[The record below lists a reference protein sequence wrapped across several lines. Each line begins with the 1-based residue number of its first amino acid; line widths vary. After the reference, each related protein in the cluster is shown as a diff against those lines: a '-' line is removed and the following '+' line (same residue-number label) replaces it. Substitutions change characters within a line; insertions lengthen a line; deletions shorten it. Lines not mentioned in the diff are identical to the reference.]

1 MKFDSER
8 GTGWLEPQ
16 PSAPAAATVTTAVRA
31 GERGEGAAGREGGGA
46 PPVVVV
52 TGGSAGVGR
61 ATAVEFGRHG
71 WRVAILARGE
81 ERLREACTEVAL
93 AGGKAIGLVVDVA
106 NEAQVEVAA
115 ERVEREWGPISVW
128 VNNAMVTVYADVARM
143 QAEDFRRVTE
153 VSYLGAVWG
162 TQAALRRMRPR
173 NRGTVVQIGSALA
186 YRSIPLQS
194 AYCAAKA
201 ALRGFTDALRTELY
215 HDDCDVHLTMVQLS
229 AFDTPQFDWGRNRMP
244 GRPRP
249 VGRVFAPERAAR
261 AIYRA
266 AHSRRREHWVGLPA
280 ALAIVGTRLLPG
292 FLDRKMERDAW
303 EGQLEDAGGG
313 AHAWLREGNLMR
325 PAPGRQGARGR
336 FGAEVAR
343 AQQSD
348 AGMLAGMALLA
359 AGLLAVLAKRRP

>member
-1 MKFDSER
+1 MRFDSDGEAKR
-8 GTGWLEPQ
+8 QQDALRETRR
-16 PSAPAAATVTTAVRA
+16 AATHAQGRSMA
-31 GERGEGAAGREGGGA
+31 EAAGGALEEGGRA
-46 PPVVVV
+46 APVVVI
-52 TGGSAGVGR
+52 TGGSAGIGR

-106 NEAQVEVAA
+106 DEVQVEAAA

-128 VNNAMVTVYADVARM
+128 VNNAMATVYADVARM

-249 VGRVFAPERAAR
+249 VGRVFPPERAAR

-280 ALAIVGTRLLPG
+280 ALAIVGTRVLPG

-313 AHAWLREGNLMR
+313 AHAWLRDGNLMR

-343 AQQSD
+343 AQQRD

-359 AGLLAVLAKRRP
+359 AGLLAVLGKRRP